1 MGDRDL
7 KYSTVPSAYPIVQTR
22 IGTCQLSVEADSFKA
37 ESVYTRQR
45 TSPNRST
52 VQYISLTIFLTVPT
66 YDITKPAVQ
75 PPNDIYGARHH
86 KTAVQ
91 PPNDI

>member
-45 TSPNRST
+45 TLLNRST
-52 VQYISLTIFLTVPT
+52 S
-66 YDITKPAVQ
+66 A
-75 PPNDIYGARHH
+75 
-86 KTAVQ
+86 
-91 PPNDI
+91 